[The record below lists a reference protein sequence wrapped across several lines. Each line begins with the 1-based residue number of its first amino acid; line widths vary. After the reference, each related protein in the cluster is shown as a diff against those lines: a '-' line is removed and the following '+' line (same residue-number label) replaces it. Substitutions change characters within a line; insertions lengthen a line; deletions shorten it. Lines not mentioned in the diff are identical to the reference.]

1 MCRFQRGEISRRL
14 VFVSSRRVG
23 GRQKPLQQKKRVS
36 EGIAA
41 VPLHRETNGWSL
53 IYPRPSELCLLSTL
67 RVNGGGKEVVAVV
80 GEREEQE

>member
-23 GRQKPLQQKKRVS
+23 GRQKPLQQKNVS
-36 EGIAA
+36 LKAL
-41 VPLHRETNGWSL
+41 PLRRETNGWSL
-53 IYPRPSELCLLSTL
+53 IYPHPSELCLLSTL
-67 RVNGGGKEVVAVV
+67 GVNGGGKEVVAAA